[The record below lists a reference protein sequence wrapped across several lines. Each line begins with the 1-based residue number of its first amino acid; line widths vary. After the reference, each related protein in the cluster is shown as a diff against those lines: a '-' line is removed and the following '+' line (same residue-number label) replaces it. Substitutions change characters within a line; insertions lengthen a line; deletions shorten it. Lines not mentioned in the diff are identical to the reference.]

1 MCIVCNWQFLSGDC
15 SRRKSNGIFPIMKNK
30 TYTCLM
36 KIGRSAGCHQIPERS
51 FSYRGHPFPVC
62 ARCTGVIVG
71 QILGG
76 LSFPFLALTYDTIG
90 FLCFIM
96 FFDWW
101 LQRMRILHST
111 NLRRFITGILCGFA
125 VGNTYAGIIGVLW
138 RIFFK

>member
-1 MCIVCNWQFLSGDC
+1 MNKFYKFLMEAG
-15 SRRKSNGIFPIMKNK
+15 
-30 TYTCLM
+30 YA
-36 KIGRSAGCHQIPERS
+36 AGCHQMPERS
-51 FSYRGHPFPVC
+51 FFYRGHQFPVC

-76 LSFPFLALTYDTIG
+76 IGFQFLTLSYDTIG

-101 LQRMRILHST
+101 LQRVGLLQST

-125 VGNTYAGIIGVLW
+125 VGNTYARIICYLW
-138 RIFFK
+138 RLLCK